1 MPKNQKIVISIILFL
16 MIFSIGTMIIVKTID
31 YLAAETDLQSFGL
44 VLFARITSILGFL
57 FIIGYAFL
65 KGDFRNLEK
74 PKTDILEL
82 HEKIEE
88 IEKKKREKVKN
99 TDT

>member
-1 MPKNQKIVISIILFL
+1 MPKNQKIVVSIILFL

-31 YLAAETDLQSFGL
+31 YLAAETDLESFGL

-65 KGDFRNLEK
+65 KGDFRNIEK

-82 HEKIEE
+82 HEKIEK
-88 IEKKKREKVKN
+88 IEKEKMNKKANSK
-99 TDT
+99 